1 MSSIWQICH
10 SSVLMAFLF
19 FAQEFTRIVDD
30 LLCELIAE
38 MGITREQF
46 TAACEQSAGNTSQNR
61 IVQQILSVD
70 DFNSFK
76 KMMIKK
82 NMQIN
87 EIALQELVK
96 KQEQSLEPAQA

>member
-1 MSSIWQICH
+1 MEQG
-10 SSVLMAFLF
+10 F
-19 FAQEFTRIVDD
+19 FKIVDE
-30 LLCELIAE
+30 LLCELVAE

-46 TAACEQSAGNTSQNR
+46 TAACETSGQNPTHER

-70 DFNSFK
+70 DFPSFK

-87 EIALQELVK
+87 EIAL
-96 KQEQSLEPAQA
+96 

>member
-1 MSSIWQICH
+1 MSQN
-10 SSVLMAFLF
+10 F
-19 FAQEFTRIVDD
+19 FRLVDE
-30 LLCELIAE
+30 LLCELVAE

-46 TAACEQSAGNTSQNR
+46 KAACESSASNATHSR

-70 DFNSFK
+70 DFESFK

-87 EIALQELVK
+87 EIAMQELLK
-96 KQEQSLEPAQA
+96 KQGINPDASQGAGVE